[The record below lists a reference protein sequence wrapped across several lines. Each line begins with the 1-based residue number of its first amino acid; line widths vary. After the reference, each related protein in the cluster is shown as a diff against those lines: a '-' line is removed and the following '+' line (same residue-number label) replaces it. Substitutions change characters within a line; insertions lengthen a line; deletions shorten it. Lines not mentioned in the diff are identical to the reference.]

1 MRDQLEEAH
10 KHRDDGY
17 GRAQHLN
24 QVELPKRF
32 YSQVDVARGEDG
44 YVITLDGRS
53 LRTPGKKIP
62 VVLPALSLAQSMA
75 AEWAGQG
82 EFIDP
87 ATMPMTRL
95 INSAVESGEEM
106 VPAFRAEIGKFA
118 GNDLLLYRADS
129 PQELVAEQERV
140 WDAALVKLARK
151 FDVAFQPTIGI
162 IHQPQSVS
170 TLEKLDAALEGQGL
184 LSLTALVSITGLTGS
199 GLLAIAL
206 LHQLVS
212 ADEVWLAAHVDE
224 DHQIRLWGEDE
235 EASER
240 RAKRRVEFDVAVS
253 VVEALSWP
261 GSRPPKMNAL

>member
-32 YSQVDVARGEDG
+32 YTEVDVARGEDG
-44 YVITLDGRS
+44 YSITLDGRQ
-53 LRTPGKKIP
+53 LKTPGKKIA
-62 VVLPALSLAQSMA
+62 VVLPVLGVAQAMA
-75 AEWAGQG
+75 KEWAAQDKV
-82 EFIDP
+82 IDP

-95 INSAVESGEEM
+95 INSALESGEKTA
-106 VPAFRAEIGKFA
+106 PAFRAEVGKFA

-129 PQELVAEQERV
+129 PHELVEEQERV
-140 WDAALVKLARK
+140 WDGVLVKLARK
-151 FDVAFQPTIGI
+151 FDVAFQPTVGI
-162 IHQPQSVS
+162 IHQPQPVS
-170 TLEKLDAALEGQGL
+170 TLEKLDAALDGQGL

-206 LHQLVS
+206 LHQLVTP
-212 ADEVWLAAHVDE
+212 DEVWTAAHVDE

-240 RAKRRVEFDVAVS
+240 RAKRRIEFDTAVS
-253 VVEALSWP
+253 VVDALN
-261 GSRPPKMNAL
+261 RT

>member
-32 YSQVDVARGEDG
+32 YTDVDVVRGEDG
-44 YVITLDGRS
+44 YSVTLDGRAV
-53 LRTPGKKIP
+53 RTPGQKIP
-62 VVLPALSLAQSMA
+62 VIVPVLGIAQAMA
-75 AEWAGQG
+75 AEWAAQG

-87 ATMPMTRL
+87 GSMPHVRL
-95 INSAVESGEEM
+95 INSALESGEEM

-118 GNDLLLYRADS
+118 AGDLLLYRADS
-129 PQELVAEQERV
+129 PQELVAEQEAI
-140 WDAALVKLARK
+140 WDSALVKLARK

-162 IHQPQSVS
+162 IHQDQPVS

-184 LSLTALVSITGLTGS
+184 LSLTALVSITGITGS

-206 LHQLVS
+206 LYQLLTP
-212 ADEVWLAAHVDE
+212 DEVWLAAHVDE
-224 DHQIRLWGEDE
+224 DFQIRLWGEDE

-253 VVEALSWP
+253 VVEAL
-261 GSRPPKMNAL
+261 R